1 MKRRSIFASFLSL
14 ALAAVLLV
22 GCANQQKPAQQA
34 IADVEAALAA
44 AGADATK
51 YIPDKV
57 QAVEAQLANL
67 KVMYDAKDYKGAI
80 AAAPA
85 ALAAAQAL
93 PTEAAAVRQ
102 AAMDAYATEWAALSA
117 TVPAA
122 LAAVDSRA
130 SILAKAKKLP
140 EGMTAEQLAAVQ
152 VGLVEANDLWSRA
165 SAAQA
170 AGDLEQAV
178 ALANSTKERAD
189 GLLLALGMGAG

>member
-1 MKRRSIFASFLSL
+1 MKTRSIFASFLSL

-51 YIPDKV
+51 YVPDMV
-57 QAVEAQLANL
+57 LAVEAQVANL
-67 KVMYDAKDYKGAI
+67 KSLYDKKDYKGVI

-93 PTEAAAVRQ
+93 PTEAATVKQ
-102 AAMDAYATEWAALSA
+102 AALDAYATEWAALSA

-130 SILAKAKKLP
+130 SILAQAKKLP
-140 EGMTAEQLAAVQ
+140 EGMTAEQLASVQ
-152 VGLVEANDLWSRA
+152 TGFTEANDLWSRA

-170 AGDLEQAV
+170 AGDIEEAV
-178 ALANSTKERAD
+178 ALGNSAKERAD
-189 GLLLALGMGAG
+189 GLLAALGMSAG